1 MIPTMSAPAMRPSPT
16 IRQMTPADVDATADA
31 YLRDH
36 WGDRRVNLSFVA
48 SHPGMRPFVADAD
61 WAVVGTGVLCI
72 NGPVGWIGT
81 VWVEPAWRRRGIAT
95 ALTQAMVEAAD
106 DAGCRTL
113 VLVATSE
120 GRPLYERFGFAVETS
135 YIILQASGLAGPPV
149 AEIRAFEPTDLDAML
164 ALDAAATGEDRAHLL
179 RAFAT
184 ADSARV
190 HRRRDGSLGGYVV
203 RAPWGGGATIA
214 PRLEDAT
221 AILRARRIASGPD
234 GKVSAGLLAE
244 NISGLERLAEEGW
257 TESWRAPRL
266 IRGDP
271 LTWDPTAIW
280 GQFNFAIG

>member
-1 MIPTMSAPAMRPSPT
+1 MIPTMSASAIGPMPT
-16 IRQMTPADVDATADA
+16 IRRLTPADVEATADA

-36 WGDRRVNLSFVA
+36 WGDRRANLSFVA

-61 WAVVGTGVLCI
+61 GVVVGTGVLCV

-81 VWVEPAWRRRGIAT
+81 VWVDPGWRRRGIAT
-95 ALTQAMVEAAD
+95 ALTQATIEAAD

-113 VLVATSE
+113 VLVSTRE
-120 GRPLYERFGFAVETS
+120 GRPLYERFGFTVEAA
-135 YIILQASGLAGPPV
+135 YVILQAPGLAGPPV
-149 AEIRAFEPTDLDAML
+149 AGVRAFEPTDLDAMV

-184 ADSARV
+184 PDSARV
-190 HRRRDGSLGGYVV
+190 QQRPDGSLGGFVV

-214 PRLEDAT
+214 PRIEDAV
-221 AILRARRIASGPD
+221 AILRARRVSSGID
-234 GKVSAGLLAE
+234 GRVSTGLLAD
-244 NISGLERLAEEGW
+244 NVAGLERLASEGW

-266 IRGDP
+266 IRGEP
-271 LTWDPTAIW
+271 LTWEPTAIW